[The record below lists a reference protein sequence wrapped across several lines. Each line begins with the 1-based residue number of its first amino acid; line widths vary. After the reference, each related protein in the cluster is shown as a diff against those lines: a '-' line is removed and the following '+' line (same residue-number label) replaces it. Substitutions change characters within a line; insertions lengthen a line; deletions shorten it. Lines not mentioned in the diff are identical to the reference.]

1 MDSISLSSKMS
12 DQDYMIHILN
22 NLPESYDVILDG
34 MESRLMLPDSD
45 PNKLTIENIRDKLNS
60 QFERIAKNE
69 SAAEKTSKHW
79 QLIASNTRVDAANV
93 VNTDIKV
100 ETARMTKKEV
110 LVSKDLAF
118 IVERKDTS

>member
-1 MDSISLSSKMS
+1 MS
-12 DQDYMIHILN
+12 Q
-22 NLPESYDVILDG
+22 P
-34 MESRLMLPDSD
+34 
-45 PNKLTIENIRDKLNS
+45 
-60 QFERIAKNE
+60 
-69 SAAEKTSKHW
+69 EKTSKHW